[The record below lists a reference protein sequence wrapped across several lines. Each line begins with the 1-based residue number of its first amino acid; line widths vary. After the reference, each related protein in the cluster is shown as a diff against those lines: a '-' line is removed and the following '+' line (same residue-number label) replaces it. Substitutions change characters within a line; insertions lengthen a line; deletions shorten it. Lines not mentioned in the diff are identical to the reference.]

1 VKMPNISRTPVVT
14 KISADGK
21 EKTSEDSESVTTVKS
36 IKKVEK
42 PKESESTITV
52 DEDESDD

>member
-1 VKMPNISRTPVVT
+1 MPNVSKTPVVT
-14 KISADGK
+14 KISPDGQ

-42 PKESESTITV
+42 PKENESTITV

>member
-1 VKMPNISRTPVVT
+1 MPNISTTPTVT
-14 KISADGK
+14 KISPDGK

-42 PKESESTITV
+42 PKETESTITV